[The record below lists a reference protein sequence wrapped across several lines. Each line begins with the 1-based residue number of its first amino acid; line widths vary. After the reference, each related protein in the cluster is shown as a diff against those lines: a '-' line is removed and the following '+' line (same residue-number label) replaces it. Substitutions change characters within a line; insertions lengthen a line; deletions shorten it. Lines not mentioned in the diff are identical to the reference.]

1 MRDEVNK
8 ELKRLMDLAIDKE
21 NYEYIQD
28 IGKALTMINDFYDVF
43 EPRSKNAA

>member
-28 IGKALTMINDFYDVF
+28 IYWKSSYDD
-43 EPRSKNAA
+43 